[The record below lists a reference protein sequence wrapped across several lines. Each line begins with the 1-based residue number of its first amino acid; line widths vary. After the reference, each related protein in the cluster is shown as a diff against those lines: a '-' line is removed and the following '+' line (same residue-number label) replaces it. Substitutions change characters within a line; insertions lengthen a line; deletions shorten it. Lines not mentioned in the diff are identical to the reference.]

1 MDYKFTINDFEGP
14 LDLLLHLVKSSKM
27 DIYSISIKKL
37 IDEYLEFIKSMDKL
51 NIDVTSE
58 YLTLASELIHLKSKM
73 LVNETVEED
82 EEESEEYT
90 INSEDDL
97 RKRLEEYE
105 KIKNIKS
112 VFKDLEEKR
121 NEIYEKNPEN
131 INEYLDKIE
140 YDNVESVDLL
150 VSALNSLNER
160 LKYKKPLN
168 TKITKNE
175 LSVEKR
181 IKDIRKILDKSKKV
195 NFLDLFDIVT
205 KEYIV
210 VTFISI
216 LDMSKNKEINIIQ
229 EDNFKPI
236 MIEKR

>member
-14 LDLLLHLVKSSKM
+14 LDLLLHLIRSSKM
-27 DIYSISIKKL
+27 DIYTISIKKL
-37 IDEYLEFIKSMDKL
+37 IDEYLEFIDQMDRL

-58 YLTLASELIHLKSKM
+58 YLTLAAELIHLKSKM
-73 LVNETVEED
+73 LVNEKD
-82 EEESEEYT
+82 EEQDEIDDYT

-97 RKRLEEYE
+97 RNRLLEYE
-105 KIKNIKS
+105 KIKNIKD

-121 NEIYEKNPEN
+121 NEIYEKTPEN
-131 INEYLDKIE
+131 ISYYVENVS
-140 YDNVESVDLL
+140 YDNVLSSNMLL
-150 VSALNSLNER
+150 EALENLNER
-160 LKYKKPLN
+160 LKAKKPLN
-168 TKITKNE
+168 TKITRKE

-181 IKDIRKILDKSKKV
+181 INDIRNILNINKKV

-210 VTFISI
+210 VTFLSI
-216 LDMSKNKEINIIQ
+216 LDMSKNNEINIYQ